1 MAQSREDKIYLTYTL
16 IKKNLTKQGV
26 TDRLHGRTVL
36 YLAEVFGVSPLT
48 VQRII
53 NERKEK

>member
-1 MAQSREDKIYLTYTL
+1 MGQSREDKIFLTYTM
-16 IKKNLTKQGV
+16 IKNNLTKQGV

-36 YLAEVFGVSPLT
+36 YLAEIFNVSPIT

-53 NERKEK
+53 NDRKEK